1 MALLCI
7 FMAADRADKTG
18 GWRANESVVWFFDE
32 AKRRGLMPQETVFD
46 VPEATA
52 NQPME
57 GSR

>member
-1 MALLCI
+1 MTLLCI

-32 AKRRGLMPQETVFD
+32 AMRRGLVPQETVFD

-52 NQPME
+52 CL
-57 GSR
+57 